1 MKFNFGKVR
10 LNAILLLA
18 LVQNLASAQVIQPG
32 KPIFTKKASC
42 TLTYS
47 CNQSATHAAYCWRQH
62 DQYCVDSQSTYVGA
76 SNAVNC
82 TIALPSGYVI
92 DTAKLSGGTGT
103 SNQKATYLGSGQWQD
118 AGTAFKYLQV
128 MYASTTSVVL
138 NENPGVLQGS
148 SLANNDSIK
157 VNFCVPISGW

>member
-32 KPIFTKKASC
+32 KPIFTKRSSC

-47 CNQSATHAAYCWRQH
+47 CNQSATHAAFCWREN
-62 DQYCVDSQSTYVGA
+62 DKYCVDSQSTYVGA

-82 TIALPSGYVI
+82 TIALPAGNVI
-92 DTAKLSGGTGT
+92 DTGKLSGGTGT
-103 SNQKATYLGSGQWQD
+103 SNQTATLVGQGQWMD
-118 AGTAFKYLQV
+118 NGTSFKHIHV

-138 NENPGVLQGS
+138 NENPGILQGG
-148 SLANNDSIK
+148 SLANGDGVK